1 MQINR
6 IRKVLIVGGGSAG
19 WMTAAALSKLLKNDY
34 CEIQL
39 VESEQIGTV
48 GVGEATIP
56 QIGTF
61 NRTLGID
68 ETDFIRKTRATFKLG
83 IEFQDWGRLGDSYIH
98 PFGPYG
104 LDMDG
109 VSFHAFFLKHHGKDY
124 APETTEQYSLQ
135 ALAARQA
142 KFMRPVN
149 AGNSPLSKIAYAFHF
164 DATLYAAY
172 LRAESE
178 NRGVERVEGK
188 VTNVNQNPET
198 GFVTSIDLE
207 DGQNLEADLFI
218 DCTGFRGLLIE
229 GALETGYNDW
239 SHWLPVDRAIAVP
252 TERGEGPL
260 VPHTKSIAREA
271 GWQWRIPLQHRTGNG
286 HVYSSDFVS
295 DEQAHDTLM
304 NNLDTKP
311 TAEPRSLRFR
321 TGHRKKFW
329 NKNVVALGLSAG
341 FLEPLESTSIHLVQS
356 GVGRLLQ
363 MFPDR
368 EFNQADIDRYNR
380 ITTFEFE
387 RIRDF
392 LILHYHATERD
403 DSEFWNYVRNMEIPD
418 YLADKIRLF
427 RSYGRIFRENDEL
440 FNDTS
445 WFSVMI
451 GQRIRPEAYDPVAD
465 VQSPAET
472 AERIANI
479 RSVIETSAGHMP
491 QHADYIAQNC
501 AADDPIKV

>member
-1 MQINR
+1 MQIDR
-6 IRKVLIVGGGSAG
+6 IQKILIVGGGSAG

-34 CEIQL
+34 CEIRL

-68 ETDFIRKTRATFKLG
+68 ETDFIRRTKATFKLG
-83 IEFQDWGRLGDSYIH
+83 IEFENWGRIGDSYIH

-109 VSFHAFFLKHHGKDY
+109 VSFHAFFLKHHGQDY
-124 APETTEQYSLQ
+124 SVDTTEQYSLQ
-135 ALAARQA
+135 AMAARQA

-164 DATLYAAY
+164 DASLYAAY
-172 LRAESE
+172 LRQQAES
-178 NRGVERVEGK
+178 RGVERIEGK
-188 VTNVNQNPET
+188 VAQVHQNTET
-198 GFVTSIDLE
+198 GFVTSVDLE
-207 DGQNLEADLFI
+207 DGRNLDAELFI

-229 GALETGYNDW
+229 ETLKTGYVDW

-252 TERGEGPL
+252 TERGDGPL
-260 VPHTKSIAREA
+260 VPRTRSIARDA

-286 HVYSSDFVS
+286 HVYASPFTS
-295 DEQAHDTLM
+295 DEKAHDTLM
-304 NNLDTKP
+304 DNLDTRP
-311 TAEPRSLRFR
+311 TAEPRMLRFR

-329 NKNVVALGLSAG
+329 DRNVVALGLSAG
-341 FLEPLESTSIHLVQS
+341 FLEPLESTSIHLIQS
-356 GVGRLLQ
+356 GIGRLLQ

-368 EFNQADIDRYNR
+368 NFNQVDIDRYNR

-403 DSEFWNYVRNMEIPD
+403 DSEFWNHVRTMSIPD
-418 YLADKIRLF
+418 YLDDKIRLF

-445 WFSVMI
+445 WFAVMI
-451 GQRIRPEAYDPVAD
+451 GQGIRPEGYDPVAD

-472 AERIANI
+472 AERIAHI
-479 RSVIETSAGHMP
+479 RSVLKTSVDYMP
-491 QHADYIAQNC
+491 GHADFIAEHC
-501 AADDPIKV
+501 AAL

>member
-1 MQINR
+1 MTIDR

-19 WMTAAALSKLLKNDY
+19 WMTAAALSKLLKNNY

-61 NRTLGID
+61 NRSLGID
-68 ETDFIRKTRATFKLG
+68 ETDFIRKTKATFKLG
-83 IEFQDWGRLGDSYIH
+83 IEFANWGRKGDSYIH

-109 VSFHAFFLKHHGKDY
+109 VSFHAFFLKHHGANYGPD
-124 APETTEQYSLQ
+124 TTEQYSLQ
-135 ALAARQA
+135 AIAARQA

-164 DATLYAAY
+164 DASLYAAY
-172 LRAESE
+172 LRAQAES
-178 NRGVERVEGK
+178 RGVTRVEGK
-188 VTNVNQNPET
+188 VTQVNKNGET
-198 GFVTSIDLE
+198 GFVTSIELQ
-207 DGQNLEADLFI
+207 DGQVLEADLFI

-229 GALETGYNDW
+229 GALETGFVDW

-252 TERGEGPL
+252 TKRGDGPL
-260 VPHTKSIAREA
+260 ISRTRSIAHEA

-286 HVYSSDFVS
+286 HVYSSSFTS
-295 DEQAHDTLM
+295 DEAAHDRLM
-304 NNLDTKP
+304 GNLDTEA
-311 TAEPRSLRFR
+311 TAEPRMLRFK

-341 FLEPLESTSIHLVQS
+341 FLEPLESTSIHLIQS
-356 GVGRLLQ
+356 GIGRLLQ

-368 EFNQADIDRYNR
+368 NFNQVDIDRYNR

-403 DSEFWNYVRNMEIPD
+403 DSEFWNYVRTMQIPD
-418 YLADKIRLF
+418 YLDDKIRLF
-427 RSYGRIFRENDEL
+427 KSYGRIFRENDEL

-451 GQRIRPEAYDPVAD
+451 GQRLRPDAYDPVAE
-465 VQSPAET
+465 VQSAAET
-472 AERIANI
+472 AERIGKI
-479 RSVIETSAGHMP
+479 KSAIDASADYMP
-491 QHADYIAQNC
+491 LHADFINQHCRAE
-501 AADDPIKV
+501 DLEMV

>member
-1 MQINR
+1 MDIKR
-6 IRKVLIVGGGSAG
+6 LRKVLIVGGGTAG
-19 WMTAAALSKLLKNDY
+19 WMTAAALSKLLRGNY
-34 CEIQL
+34 CDIEL

-68 ETDFIRKTRATFKLG
+68 ENDFIKKTKATFKLG
-83 IEFQDWGRLGDSYIH
+83 IEFQNWGRIGDSYIH

-109 VSFHAFFLKHHGKDY
+109 VSFHAFFLKHHGEDY
-124 APETTEQYSLQ
+124 TVDTPEQYSLQ
-135 ALAARQA
+135 AIAARNA

-164 DATLYAAY
+164 DASLYAAY
-172 LRAESE
+172 LRSEAEG
-178 NRGVERVEGK
+178 RGVTRHEGK
-188 VTNVNQNPET
+188 VSQVHLRSED
-198 GFVTSIDLE
+198 GFVSSIDLE
-207 DGQNLEADLFI
+207 DGRKLEADLFI

-229 GALETGYNDW
+229 DALKTGYNDW
-239 SHWLPVDRAIAVP
+239 SHWLPVDRAYAVP
-252 TERGEGPL
+252 SEKSGPL
-260 VPHTKSIAREA
+260 VSHTRSIAHEA

-286 HVYSSDFVS
+286 HVFSSSFTS
-295 DEQAHDTLM
+295 DDRALDTLM
-304 NNLDTKP
+304 GNLGAKP
-311 TAEPRSLRFR
+311 TGEPRALRFV

-329 NKNVVALGLSAG
+329 NRNVVALGLSAG
-341 FLEPLESTSIHLVQS
+341 FLEPLESTSIHLIQS
-356 GVGRLLQ
+356 GIGRLLQ

-368 EFNQADIDRYNR
+368 NFNQVDIDRYNR
-380 ITTFEFE
+380 LTTFEFE

-403 DSEFWNYVRNMEIPD
+403 DSEFWNYVRTMKIPD
-418 YLADKIRLF
+418 YLVDKIRLF
-427 RSYGRIFRENDEL
+427 KSYGRIFRENDEL

-451 GQRIRPEAYDPVAD
+451 GQRLRPDAYDPVAQ
-465 VQSPAET
+465 VQSTEET
-472 AERIANI
+472 TERIAKI
-479 RSVIETSAGHMP
+479 RSVIETSARHMP
-491 QHADYIAQNC
+491 LHADFIAEHC
-501 AADDPIKV
+501 ASSDMETV